1 MIGYE
6 RMKPAKLT
14 SEELRKLVYGLHGL
28 HDDQRA
34 LIKATLEDL
43 LRQHAEIWPEDLQR
57 ALRRLREE
65 FKISE
70 AEAKTV
76 VSAIFP

>member
-1 MIGYE
+1 MN
-6 RMKPAKLT
+6 PVKL
-14 SEELRKLVYGLHGL
+14 SHEEVKKLVYGLHGF
-28 HDDQRA
+28 HDSQRA

-43 LRQHAEIWPEDLQR
+43 MRQHAEIWPEDLHR
-57 ALRRLREE
+57 ALRHLREE